1 MPALPTTSPRHELR
15 RVRSLCQNGLSVSA
29 EPAFPVDPVQQLY
42 RELETKIREYRPKD
56 DLTALQKAFQFA
68 SKYHEGQT
76 RDSGEPYMVHPV
88 MVAHILA
95 DMRMDP
101 VAMQTGLLHDVVED
115 TSVTVEQVRKEFGE
129 EVARCVDGVTKL
141 TKLDFFSAEERQAES
156 FRKMLLA
163 MVEDIRVIM
172 VKLADRMHNMRTL
185 GYLSPERRERI
196 ARETIE
202 IYAPIAHRLGMG
214 KIRGELEDLAFQH
227 LEPDAYKEIV
237 VEIESRRHSNEEFLT
252 EIRQTVEAE
261 LRREG
266 IPARID
272 GRLKRPYSVFQKLRR
287 QKITVDQVY
296 DLMALRIITD
306 SVKNCYAA
314 LGVIHNKWRPIPG
327 RIKDFIAI
335 PRPNLYQSLHTSVV
349 GPHGQT
355 FEVQI
360 RTEEMH
366 RIAEEGIAAHWK
378 YKEGRKGPAADD
390 QRIVWLR
397 HLVEWQRDV
406 QDPGEFMSTLKVD
419 LYPEEAYTF
428 TPRGKVIVLPR
439 DATPIDFAYAIHSD
453 VGNTCVGSKVNGRI
467 VPLRSA
473 LRNGDIVEIMTQPGH
488 QPSKDWLAFVKT
500 TRARNK
506 IKHVI
511 NASERIKAIEIGEK
525 YLEKEARR
533 LGVMMSKVTKA
544 DMERVASEYGY
555 GKMEDLYAG
564 LGYGKF
570 SARQVLSKLAPGQVK
585 EEPEGKASAP
595 APGSAPDPYV
605 SPVPGRPVD
614 GDAVIKVRGMD
625 DLLVYRAKCCNPIKG
640 EAIVGYVTR
649 GKGVAV
655 HSKMCPNVQSLM
667 YDVERKIEVEW
678 AGATAE
684 AFPVRIVVHTDDRP
698 GMLNQ
703 LTSIFSD
710 ENTNIRSLEAKT
722 ELDQGG
728 GIVEMTVD
736 VKDKKQLEKLVTAMR
751 RISGVRDVE
760 RLFN

>member
-1 MPALPTTSPRHELR
+1 MPAESASVPESLAPPR
-15 RVRSLCQNGLSVSA
+15 
-29 EPAFPVDPVQQLY
+29 PPDPVEESY
-42 RELETKIREYRPKD
+42 RELEAEIREYRPKD
-56 DLTALQKAFQFA
+56 DLSGLEKAFRFA
-68 SKYHEGQT
+68 RQWHEGQM

-88 MVAHILA
+88 MVARILA
-95 DMRMDP
+95 EMRMDL

-129 EVARCVDGVTKL
+129 EVARSVDGVTKL
-141 TKLDFFSAEERQAES
+141 TKLDFFSAEDRQAES
-156 FRKMLLA
+156 VRKMLLA

-185 GYLSPERRERI
+185 GYLSPERRQRI

-214 KIRGELEDLAFQH
+214 KVRGELEDLAFQY
-227 LEPDAYKEIV
+227 LEPDAYKEITGA
-237 VEIESRRHSNEEFLT
+237 IEMRRHSNEEFLG
-252 EIRQTVEAE
+252 EVRRTVEAE
-261 LRREG
+261 LRREA

-272 GRLKRPYSVFQKLRR
+272 GRVKRPYSVFQKMRR
-287 QKITVDQVY
+287 QKIGIDEVY
-296 DLMALRIITD
+296 DLTALRIVTD

-314 LGVIHNKWRPIPG
+314 LGVIHNEWRPIPG

-390 QRIVWLR
+390 QRIAWLR
-397 HLVEWQRDV
+397 HLVEWQREV
-406 QDPGEFMSTLKVD
+406 RDPGEFMSTLKVD

-453 VGNTCVGSKVNGRI
+453 VGNTCVGAKVNGRI
-467 VPLRSA
+467 VPLRSG
-473 LRNGDIVEIMTQPGH
+473 LRNGDVVEIMTQPGH
-488 QPSKDWLAFVKT
+488 EPSKDWLAYVKT
-500 TRARNK
+500 SRARNK
-506 IKHVI
+506 IKHII
-511 NASERIKAIEIGEK
+511 NASERLKAIDIGQK
-525 YLEKEARR
+525 YLDKEARR
-533 LGVMMSKVTKA
+533 LGVQLGKVAKA
-544 DMERVASEYGY
+544 DLERVAGEYGY
-555 GKMEDLYAG
+555 SKMEDLYAA
-564 LGYGKF
+564 LGFGKF
-570 SARQVLSKLAPGQVK
+570 SARQVLSKVAPGVVK
-585 EEPEGKASAP
+585 EEPSE
-595 APGSAPDPYV
+595 
-605 SPVPGRPVD
+605 GRPVGAIAEPGGAPSGVLSGPGAATPQAPGARQDAGD
-614 GDAVIKVRGMD
+614 GVIKVRGVD
-625 DLLVYRAKCCNPIKG
+625 DLLVYLAKCCNPIRG

-655 HSKMCPNVQSLM
+655 HSRMCPNVQNLM

-678 AGATAE
+678 ARAAAD

-703 LTSIFSD
+703 LTSVLSD
-710 ENTNIRSLEAKT
+710 ENTNIRNLEAKGD
-722 ELDQGG
+722 LDQSGG
-728 GIVEMTVD
+728 VVEMTVD
-736 VKDKKQLEKLVTAMR
+736 VRDKKQLEKLVGAMR

-760 RLFN
+760 RLYN

>member
-1 MPALPTTSPRHELR
+1 LAPPR
-15 RVRSLCQNGLSVSA
+15 
-29 EPAFPVDPVQQLY
+29 PPDPVEESY
-42 RELETKIREYRPKD
+42 RELEAEIREYRPKD
-56 DLTALQKAFQFA
+56 DLSGLEKAFRFA
-68 SKYHEGQT
+68 RQWHEGQM

-88 MVAHILA
+88 MVARILA
-95 DMRMDP
+95 EMRMDL

-129 EVARCVDGVTKL
+129 EVARSVDGVTKL
-141 TKLDFFSAEERQAES
+141 TKLDFFSAEDRQAES
-156 FRKMLLA
+156 VRKMLLA

-185 GYLSPERRERI
+185 GYLSPERRQRI

-214 KIRGELEDLAFQH
+214 KVRGELEDLAFQY
-227 LEPDAYKEIV
+227 LEPDAYKEITGA
-237 VEIESRRHSNEEFLT
+237 IEMRRHSNEEFLG
-252 EIRQTVEAE
+252 EVRRTVEAE
-261 LRREG
+261 LRREA

-272 GRLKRPYSVFQKLRR
+272 GRVKRPYSVFQKMRR
-287 QKITVDQVY
+287 QKIGIDEVY
-296 DLMALRIITD
+296 DLTALRIVTD

-314 LGVIHNKWRPIPG
+314 LGVIHNEWRPIPG

-390 QRIVWLR
+390 QRIAWLR
-397 HLVEWQRDV
+397 HLVEWQREV

-453 VGNTCVGSKVNGRI
+453 VGNTCVGAKVNGRI
-467 VPLRSA
+467 VPLRSG
-473 LRNGDIVEIMTQPGH
+473 LRNGDVVEIMTQPGH
-488 QPSKDWLAFVKT
+488 EPSKDWLAYVKT
-500 TRARNK
+500 SRARNK
-506 IKHVI
+506 IKHII
-511 NASERIKAIEIGEK
+511 NASERLKAIDIGQK
-525 YLEKEARR
+525 YLDKEARR
-533 LGVMMSKVTKA
+533 LGVQLGKVAKA
-544 DMERVASEYGY
+544 DLERVAGEYGY
-555 GKMEDLYAG
+555 SKMEDLYAA
-564 LGYGKF
+564 LGFGKF
-570 SARQVLSKLAPGQVK
+570 SARQVLSKVAPGVVK
-585 EEPEGKASAP
+585 EEPSE
-595 APGSAPDPYV
+595 
-605 SPVPGRPVD
+605 GRPVGAIAEPGGAPSGVLSGPGAATPQAPGARQDAGD
-614 GDAVIKVRGMD
+614 GVIKVRGVD
-625 DLLVYRAKCCNPIKG
+625 DLLVYLAKCCNPIRG

-655 HSKMCPNVQSLM
+655 HSRMCPNVQNLM

-678 AGATAE
+678 ARAAAD

-703 LTSIFSD
+703 LTSVLSD
-710 ENTNIRSLEAKT
+710 ENTNIRNLEAKGD
-722 ELDQGG
+722 LDQSGG
-728 GIVEMTVD
+728 VVEMTVD
-736 VKDKKQLEKLVTAMR
+736 VRDKKQLEKLVGAMR

-760 RLFN
+760 RLYN

>member
-1 MPALPTTSPRHELR
+1 MSPESLPNSELPTPPPL
-15 RVRSLCQNGLSVSA
+15 
-29 EPAFPVDPVQQLY
+29 DPVEQLY
-42 RELETKIREYRPKD
+42 RELEAKIREYRPKD
-56 DLTALQKAFQFA
+56 DLTNVQRAFHLAQKQ
-68 SKYHEGQT
+68 HQGQL
-76 RDSGEPYMVHPV
+76 RSSGEPYLVHPL

-95 DMRMDP
+95 DMRMDL
-101 VAMQTGLLHDVVED
+101 VAIETGLLHDIVED
-115 TSVTVEQVRKEFGE
+115 TSVTVDQVRKEFGD

-141 TKLDFFSAEERQAES
+141 SKLDFFSAEDRQAES

-163 MVEDIRVIM
+163 MVEDIRVII

-185 GYLSPERRERI
+185 GYLPPDRRERI
-196 ARETIE
+196 ARETLE

-214 KIRGELEDLAFQH
+214 KVRGELEDLAFQH
-227 LEPDAYKEIV
+227 LESDSYREIL
-237 VEIESRRHSNEEFLT
+237 EAIESRRHSNEEFLE
-252 EIRQTVEAE
+252 EIRQTVDAE
-261 LRREG
+261 LRHEG
-266 IPARID
+266 IPARIE
-272 GRLKRPYSVFQKLRR
+272 GRVKRPYSVFQKLRR

-366 RIAEEGIAAHWK
+366 RIGEEGIAAHWK

-390 QRIVWLR
+390 QRIAWLR
-397 HLVEWQRDV
+397 HLVEWQREM

-419 LYPEEAYTF
+419 LYPEEVYTF

-439 DATPIDFAYAIHSD
+439 DATPLDFAYAIHSD
-453 VGNTCVGSKVNGRI
+453 VGHTCVGAKVNGRI
-467 VPLRSA
+467 VPLRSQ
-473 LRNGDIVEIMTQPGH
+473 LRNGDIVEIVTQPGH
-488 QPSKDWLAFVKT
+488 SPSKDWLAFVKT
-500 TRARNK
+500 SRARNK

-511 NASERIKAIEIGEK
+511 NASERLKAIEIGQK

-533 LGVMMSKVTKA
+533 FGVSLSRATKG
-544 DMERVASEYGY
+544 EVEQVAGEYGY
-555 GKMEDLYAG
+555 SKMEDLYAA

-570 SARQVLSKLAPGQVK
+570 SARQVLAKIAPGVVK
-585 EEPEGKASAP
+585 EDAPEPKLPLEPPGPSG
-595 APGSAPDPYV
+595 PGSM
-605 SPVPGRPVD
+605 PGKPRD
-614 GDAVIKVRGMD
+614 GDGVIKVRGVD
-625 DLLVYRAKCCNPIKG
+625 DLLVYRAKCCNPIRG
-640 EAIVGYVTR
+640 ESIVGYVTR

-655 HSKMCPNVQSLM
+655 HSTNCHNVQSLL

-678 AGATAE
+678 ARAAE
-684 AFPVRIVVHTDDRP
+684 DAFPVRLVIHTDDRP

-703 LTSIFSD
+703 LTSVLSN
-710 ENTNIRSLEAKT
+710 ENSNIRSLEAKGA
-722 ELDQGG
+722 LDHDGG
-728 GIVEMTVD
+728 VVEMTVD
-736 VKDKKQLEKLVTAMR
+736 VRDKRQLEKLVSAMR

-760 RLFN
+760 RLSK

>member
-1 MPALPTTSPRHELR
+1 VEQS
-15 RVRSLCQNGLSVSA
+15 
-29 EPAFPVDPVQQLY
+29 Y
-42 RELETKIREYRPKD
+42 RELEAEIRAYRPKD
-56 DLTALQKAFQFA
+56 DLSALEKAFRFA
-68 SKYHEGQT
+68 RQWHEGQM
-76 RDSGEPYMVHPV
+76 RDSGEPYMAHPV
-88 MVAHILA
+88 RVARILA
-95 DMRMDP
+95 EMRMDL
-101 VAMQTGLLHDVVED
+101 VSMQTGLLHDVVED

-141 TKLDFFSAEERQAES
+141 TKLDFFSAEDRQAES
-156 FRKMLLA
+156 VRKMLLA

-172 VKLADRMHNMRTL
+172 VKLADRIHNMRTL
-185 GYLSPERRERI
+185 NYLVDPERRQRI

-214 KIRGELEDLAFQH
+214 KVRGELEDLAFQY
-227 LEPDAYKEIV
+227 LEPDAYKEIAGAL
-237 VEIESRRHSNEEFLT
+237 ETSRQSNEEFLA
-252 EIRQTVEAE
+252 EVRRTVEAE
-261 LRREG
+261 LRREA
-266 IPARID
+266 IPARLD
-272 GRLKRPYSVFQKLRR
+272 GRVKRPYSVFQKMRR
-287 QKITVDQVY
+287 QKILLDQVY
-296 DLMALRIITD
+296 DLTALRIVTD

-314 LGVIHNKWRPIPG
+314 LGVIHNEWRPIPG

-366 RIAEEGIAAHWK
+366 RVAEEGIAAHWK

-390 QRIVWLR
+390 QRIAWLR

-453 VGNTCVGSKVNGRI
+453 VGNRCVGAKVNGRI
-467 VPLRSA
+467 VPLRSG

-488 QPSKDWLAFVKT
+488 EPSKDWLAYVKT
-500 TRARNK
+500 SRARNK
-506 IKHVI
+506 IKHII
-511 NASERIKAIEIGEK
+511 NASERLKAIDIGQK
-525 YLEKEARR
+525 YLDKEARR
-533 LGVMMSKVTKA
+533 LGVQLGKVGKA
-544 DMERVASEYGY
+544 DLERVAGEYGY
-555 GKMEDLYAG
+555 SKMEDLYAA
-564 LGYGKF
+564 LGFGKF
-570 SARQVLSKLAPGQVK
+570 SARQVLSKVAPGVVK
-585 EEPEGKASAP
+585 EEPVEGRPAGAMAEPGGAP
-595 APGSAPDPYV
+595 SGPGAATPQAPGARQAA
-605 SPVPGRPVD
+605 GD
-614 GDAVIKVRGMD
+614 GVIKVRGID
-625 DLLVYRAKCCNPIKG
+625 DLLVYRAKCCNPIRG

-655 HSKMCPNVQSLM
+655 HSRMCPNVQNLM

-678 AGATAE
+678 ARAAEE

-703 LTSIFSD
+703 LTSVLSD
-710 ENTNIRSLEAKT
+710 EDTNIRNLEAKGD
-722 ELDQGG
+722 LDQSGG
-728 GIVEMTVD
+728 VVEMTVE
-736 VKDKKQLEKLVTAMR
+736 VRDKKQLEKLVGAMR

-760 RLFN
+760 RLYN